1 MKLIVGLG
9 NIGKEY
15 DNTRHNVGFMV
26 LDTMNL
32 DFKLEKKFQAYL
44 CRKKINS
51 EDVIFIK
58 PTTYMNLSGNSVI
71 KVVNY
76 YKIKPDDILVVHD
89 DLDLP
94 FNHFKCKFDSSSGGH
109 NGIKSII
116 ASLNTQKF
124 ARLKIGIAH
133 DKSVDTKDY
142 VLGTFSKKE
151 LSVFFDK
158 CELYREIILNFIC
171 NGINDTM
178 GKFNGR
184 M

>member
-15 DNTRHNVGFMV
+15 ENTRHNVGFMV

-116 ASLNTQKF
+116 KCLGTENFK
-124 ARLKIGIAH
+124 RIRIGIS
-133 DKSVDTKDY
+133 KPEGDTIDY
-142 VLGTFSKKE
+142 VLGKFSKHD
-151 LSVFFDK
+151 LNNLYYVFNTIN
-158 CELYREIILNFIC
+158 RIIEDFVVLPFEKLMSKY
-171 NGINDTM
+171 NG
-178 GKFNGR
+178 
-184 M
+184 